1 MARTLLTDLAC
12 SSASGRCRPRSPPAM
27 LGDPLPS
34 AAFDGNGITQG
45 DINILRFLAAIEI
58 LEADLWQ
65 QYNELGG
72 IQDSEVPG
80 GSGSKV
86 YTDALLTLDGDMS
99 QYIHDNTEG

>member
-1 MARTLLTDLAC
+1 
-12 SSASGRCRPRSPPAM
+12 M

-34 AAFDGNGITQG
+34 AAFDGNGISQG